1 MRTVAGRLGHRN
13 AATTL
18 NVDAHFL
25 KQTDRAAADI
35 IGDIIAPRRMI
46 WAFSDESE
54 RAATML
60 FGVLLIEPG
69 AVVASRAALAEL
81 RLPGQRSW
89 AAYCETEWSLRAA

>member
-1 MRTVAGRLGHRN
+1 
-13 AATTL
+13 
-18 NVDAHFL
+18 
-25 KQTDRAAADI
+25 
-35 IGDIIAPRRMI
+35 MI

-69 AVVASRAALAEL
+69 AVAASHAGLAEL

-89 AAYCETEWSLRAA
+89 AACCETEWSPRGRSNHRPTLSAGVGLDDLQSSA